1 MSYAIKGSTLHAYLQ
16 NTITKTSNDA
26 FEDVKNEAA
35 TPEVLGR
42 FEEKVNARIRKFVN
56 DHLLESENFAK
67 LVEGREPA
75 ITVRVVNHTLTI
87 TANED
92 LQYLNEE
99 LKKDI

>member
-16 NTITKTSNDA
+16 NTITRVSSEA
-26 FEDVKNEAA
+26 FLEAKNEIAA
-35 TPEVLGR
+35 PDVLGR

-75 ITVRVVNHTLTI
+75 ITVRVDRGTLAI
-87 TANED
+87 TPNED

-99 LKKDI
+99 LKKDY

>member
-1 MSYAIKGSTLHAYLQ
+1 MPHLIKGSTVQRCLQHA
-16 NTITKTSNDA
+16 ITKTSNEA
-26 FEDVKNEAA
+26 FEEVKNEAA
-35 TPEVLGR
+35 APDLLGR

-56 DHLLESENFAK
+56 DHILPREHFAK
-67 LVEGREPA
+67 LVVGREPA
-75 ITVRVVNHTLTI
+75 VTVRVVNHTVTI

>member
-1 MSYAIKGSTLHAYLQ
+1 MPHLIKGSSLQRYLQ
-16 NTITKTSNDA
+16 HAITKTSNDA

-35 TPEVLGR
+35 APELLGQ
-42 FEEKVNARIRKFVN
+42 FEEKINARIRKFVN
-56 DHLLESENFAK
+56 DHILPREHFAK
-67 LVEGREPA
+67 LVAGREPGV
-75 ITVRVVNHTLTI
+75 TVRVVNHTLTI